1 MRPLLVHTS
10 DTQLKNWEYGGINPD
25 TGLNRRFEDAL
36 GCFNFVIDHA
46 IKLKKKNPKRQVYF
60 IHAGDV
66 NEERNP
72 DSICIDKFAECIQ
85 KLLGAGIKVI
95 IVSGNHD
102 SDSSIGTTT
111 SISYLKRLNIP
122 NVYIIDDEVETLVFK
137 EDKLAFLCMPYLTRQ
152 QLGLK
157 SNKQVEAY
165 LEQQCDDFW
174 EDFDQ
179 DTQGL
184 KDYQYI
190 CVSHYT
196 VEEVF
201 DFSGYINEPVLPL
214 RMFELFDYCAF
225 GHIHIPKTFEDFNV
239 YGGYCGSPYK
249 VTFGEN
255 HDKFFHIF
263 NCQKGT
269 YIKKKIPN
277 RDFLEF
283 EIDARE
289 ADQSSIERFVEHEL
303 MDMDLDDKFI
313 KIKIICHKSFNPRP
327 IYDHLKKRNVFHY
340 HPIQFEREKI
350 KSESRLEF
358 KTGMTNYD
366 IVNKFLEKQDLKNEF
381 KKRIREETKDI
392 ISEVCI

>member
-1 MRPLLVHTS
+1 MKPLVVHCS

-46 IKLKKKNPKRQVYF
+46 IKLKKKNPKRSVYF
-60 IHAGDV
+60 VHAGDV

-111 SISYLKRLNIP
+111 SVSYLKRLKIP
-122 NVYIIDDEVETLVFK
+122 GIQIIDNSVEALVWPK
-137 EDKLAFLCMPYLTRQ
+137 DKISFLCMPYLTRQ
-152 QLGLK
+152 QLGFK
-157 SNKQVEAY
+157 NNKQVEDY
-165 LEQQCDDFW
+165 LEEKCQEYISEQHPDM
-174 EDFDQ
+174 
-179 DTQGL
+179 TL
-184 KDYQYI
+184 I

-196 VEEVF
+196 VENVF
-201 DFSGYINEPVLPL
+201 DFSGYINEPVLPIN
-214 RMFELFDYCAF
+214 MFKHFDYCAF
-225 GHIHIPKTFEDFNV
+225 GHIHKNITFEDYDV

-255 HDKFFHIF
+255 HDKFFHVF
-263 NCQKGT
+263 DCEKET
-269 YIKKKIPN
+269 YVKKKIPN

-313 KIKIICHKSFNPRP
+313 KIKIICYKSFNPRP

-340 HPIQFEREKI
+340 LPIQFEREKI
-350 KSESRLEF
+350 KSESRLEST
-358 KTGMTNYD
+358 TGMNNYD
-366 IVNKFLEKQDLKNEF
+366 IVNKFLEKQDLKNVF
-381 KKRIREETKDI
+381 KKRIKEKTKDI
-392 ISEVCI
+392 IEQVGI